1 MSSLFRPEAL
11 SAQKIDW
18 VGKVVIVTPI
28 SFTFLTFCA
37 FMAGL
42 VLMIFLV

>member
-18 VGKVVIVTPI
+18 AGKVVIVTPI
-28 SFTFLTFCA
+28 SLA
-37 FMAGL
+37 YPYL
-42 VLMIFLV
+42 LIFLHSI